1 METDNLK
8 KEAELLRKAQEEPNQ
23 ESQRLRSIIQDREKA
38 MKKASEDHKKEIDEQ
53 ERAKRN
59 AEENL
64 NSALQENTKIKEKDS
79 TMYEILEGLSDL

>member
-8 KEAELLRKAQEEPNQ
+8 KEAELLRKTQEEPNQ
-23 ESQRLRSIIQDREKA
+23 ELQRLRSIIQDREKA